1 MSITNLMWPG
11 SRGDRCMGGRL
22 PGVVRLVRCSAQIEQ
37 SEHWKSVRTRMTW
50 RIGEWW
56 CDIGD
61 DDVVG

>member
-1 MSITNLMWPG
+1 
-11 SRGDRCMGGRL
+11 MGGRL